1 MRYRSQTQF
10 FMVSLGVE
18 GSFGEEDRVFLR
30 CDTEFIVEGVMPN
43 FLHVIPVGDNAVL
56 DGVFESENTTL

>member
-1 MRYRSQTQF
+1 
-10 FMVSLGVE
+10 MVSLGVE